1 MKMIEILSSEINL
14 EKFILTTL
22 KKSCDTSLMPSPNP
36 TLARPRKRPPAAIT
50 TPQPFITQPDDN
62 TPRSF

>member
-22 KKSCDTSLMPSPNP
+22 KKSCDTLLMPSPNP
-36 TLARPRKRPPAAIT
+36 KLAHQKKRPPA
-50 TPQPFITQPDDN
+50 PQPQPQQFITQPDDN